1 MFKGARGKRRR
12 GTGIQGE
19 RGEVIEM
26 LPTPKSYTLVAAAAE
41 GEKELTAFD
50 RALLLAG
57 IGNVNLVRV
66 SSILPPGAEYRE
78 KLNIPPGSLVPI
90 AYGSLSS
97 TEPGALIAAAVA
109 VGVGPDAGSFGVIM
123 VNTSRNRLFSCFLK
137 VANGRCRGAV
147 VNTIAPSGEKAQ
159 LLEPVLEFAHILPLQ
174 GRSCFI

>member
-1 MFKGARGKRRR
+1 
-12 GTGIQGE
+12 
-19 RGEVIEM
+19 M
-26 LPTPKSYTLVAAAAE
+26 LPTPRSYTLVAAAAE
-41 GEKELTAFD
+41 GERELTAFD

-123 VNTSRNRLFSCFLK
+123 EFSGFCSREEAEREVRGMVIEAFRYREMPLK
-137 VANGRCRGAV
+137 EIRVVGIEHRVVRCGCVFAAV
-147 VNTIAPSGEKAQ
+147 
-159 LLEPVLEFAHILPLQ
+159 PLWY
-174 GRSCFI
+174 